1 MGPPR
6 RKSHK
11 AGPSHKSSS
20 SPSYLS
26 SFLKTCNWATISKLI
41 FSPSY
46 SWVAAICL
54 LAAEFVLNIVV
65 IHRVKYTEIDWVAY
79 MQEVEGVSNGT
90 FDYSQLR
97 GDTGPLVYPAGFV
110 WFYMALYYITS
121 QGTNILLAQG
131 SLAVIIAIFSR
142 FLIGFFPSKLL
153 ADFK

>member
-11 AGPSHKSSS
+11 AGPSHKSSC

-26 SFLKTCNWATISKLI
+26 SLLKTCNWASVSKLI

-54 LAAEFVLNIVV
+54 LVAEFVLNIVV

-90 FDYSQLR
+90 YDYSQLR

-110 WFYMALYYITS
+110 WLYMGLYYITS

-131 SLAVIIAIFSR
+131 SPALIISSFIPTLAEYF
-142 FLIGFFPSKLL
+142 
-153 ADFK
+153 

>member
-20 SPSYLS
+20 SSSSSLSYLS
-26 SFLKTCNWATISKLI
+26 SLLKNCSWSSLSKLI

-54 LAAEFVLNIVV
+54 LVAELCLNFVV

-79 MQEVEGVSNGT
+79 MQEVEGVVNGT

-110 WFYMALYYITS
+110 WLYMGLYYVTA
-121 QGTNILLAQG
+121 QGTNILLAQEC
-131 SLAVIIAIFSR
+131 LAVTTFTFLFFSD
-142 FLIGFFPSKLL
+142 ISNIS
-153 ADFK
+153 

>member
-20 SPSYLS
+20 APSYLS
-26 SFLKTCNWATISKLI
+26 SVLKTCNCSWATVSKLI

-46 SWVAAICL
+46 SWVAALCL

-90 FDYSQLR
+90 YDYSQLR

-131 SLAVIIAIFSR
+131 SLAVIIANFFFIF
-142 FLIGFFPSKLL
+142 
-153 ADFK
+153 

>member
-26 SFLKTCNWATISKLI
+26 SILKNCNWSTISKLI

-54 LAAEFVLNIVV
+54 LVAEFVLTIVV
-65 IHRVKYTEIDWVAY
+65 IHRVKYTEIDWLAY
-79 MQEVEGVSNGT
+79 MQEVEGVVNGT

-110 WFYMALYYITS
+110 WLYMGLYYVTA
-121 QGTNILLAQG
+121 QGTNILLAQE
-131 SLAVIIAIFSR
+131 SLAVITSIFIR
-142 FLIGFFPSKLL
+142 FLIEYFP
-153 ADFK
+153 ADLK

>member
-20 SPSYLS
+20 SSSSSSLSYLS
-26 SFLKTCNWATISKLI
+26 SLLKNCSWSSLSKLI

-54 LAAEFVLNIVV
+54 LVAELCLNIVV

-90 FDYSQLR
+90 YDYSQLR

-110 WFYMALYYITS
+110 WLYMGLYYITS
-121 QGTNILLAQG
+121 QGTNIILAQG
-131 SLAVIIAIFSR
+131 SLALIISSFI
-142 FLIGFFPSKLL
+142 PTL
-153 ADFK
+153 AEYF